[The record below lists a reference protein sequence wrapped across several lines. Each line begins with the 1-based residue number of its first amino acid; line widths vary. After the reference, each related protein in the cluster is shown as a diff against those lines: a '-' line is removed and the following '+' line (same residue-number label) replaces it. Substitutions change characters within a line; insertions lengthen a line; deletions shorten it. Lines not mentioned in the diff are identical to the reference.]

1 MDKVKV
7 IALFGKAGSG
17 KDTILH
23 ALVNKFPDRYNEIV
37 SCTTRPPREGEQE
50 GVNYYFLTVDQ
61 FTEKVLNG
69 DMLEATEFNNWHYG
83 TALSSL
89 STDKVNVGVFNP
101 EGIRCLM
108 EDNLVDLIAY
118 YVQVGDKERLIR
130 QLIREVDPDVKEI
143 IRRFSADEKDFEDL
157 EDIDYQVIINQD
169 KNDVFRAVGLI
180 AGQFN

>member
-1 MDKVKV
+1 MNKVKV

-108 EDNLVDLIAY
+108 EDNFVDLIAY
-118 YVQVGDKERLIR
+118 YVRTSDKERLIR
-130 QLIREVDPDVKEI
+130 QLNREENPDIKEI
-143 IRRFSADEKDFEDL
+143 IRRFSTDEQDFEDL
-157 EDIDYQVIINQD
+157 EDIDYQVIKNQD
-169 KNDVFRAVGLI
+169 AGDLLRAVDLI
-180 AGQFN
+180 TGQFC

>member
-1 MDKVKV
+1 MNKVKV

-108 EDNLVDLIAY
+108 EDNFVDLIAY

-143 IRRFSADEKDFEDL
+143 IKRFSADEKDFEDL

-169 KNDVFRAVGLI
+169 KNDVFRAVDLI

>member
-1 MDKVKV
+1 MNKVKV

-89 STDKVNVGVFNP
+89 STDKINVGVFNP

-108 EDNLVDLIAY
+108 EDNFVDLIAY

>member
-23 ALVNKFPDRYNEIV
+23 ALVNKFPDKYNEIV

-50 GVNYYFLTVDQ
+50 GINYYFLTVDQ

-108 EDNLVDLIAY
+108 EDNFVDLIAY

-169 KNDVFRAVGLI
+169 KNDVFRAVDLI

>member
-1 MDKVKV
+1 MNKVKV

-108 EDNLVDLIAY
+108 EDNFVDLIAY